1 MIPYHSFYCTYYIK
15 ESAASAIISL
25 FYFMPNEKSLILF
38 SQFPAYSPLL
48 FSPAV
53 FLSFPETFS
62 LFFSRF
68 QELCEILHI

>member
-1 MIPYHSFYCTYYIK
+1 
-15 ESAASAIISL
+15 
-25 FYFMPNEKSLILF
+25 MPNEKSLILF

>member
-48 FSPAV
+48 SPPSI
-53 FLSFPETFS
+53 FLSFQKLFS

-68 QELCEILHI
+68 QKLCEILHI